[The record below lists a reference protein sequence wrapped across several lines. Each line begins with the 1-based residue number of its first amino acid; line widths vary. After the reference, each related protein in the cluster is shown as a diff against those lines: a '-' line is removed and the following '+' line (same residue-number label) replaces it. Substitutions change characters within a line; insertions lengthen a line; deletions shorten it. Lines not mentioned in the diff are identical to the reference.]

1 MSQTLVQAAAVS
13 RHPVLLRWQSL
24 LECRWLS
31 QRARSTGPLRCNM
44 EVASSPIVLLSRAD
58 PQNAVAEVRERIT
71 SVAGQHDTPVDIYID
86 TEEAWAGPSIDTDMH
101 KQRAQNI
108 HRDTPDMRRV
118 HTRAVHTLNH
128 RSQPCGH
135 TWHESRVIIFVLCAG
150 LFPSKKKF

>member
-1 MSQTLVQAAAVS
+1 MSQTLVLAAAVS
-13 RHPVLLRWQSL
+13 RHPVLLRRQSL

-31 QRARSTGPLRCNM
+31 QRARSTGPLSCNM
-44 EVASSPIVLLSRAD
+44 ELASSPIVLLSRAD
-58 PQNAVAEVRERIT
+58 PKNAVAQVRE
-71 SVAGQHDTPVDIYID
+71 SVDTPVDIYID